1 MKRFDAETGNA
12 RVAAVE
18 SLLADDHT
26 LNEAA
31 RRVAQVAARFA
42 DAVDRDARFPTE
54 AVDAMREE
62 RLLGALVPIEL
73 GGRGASLAA
82 VAAACRIIGQA
93 CSSAAMIYAMHQTQV
108 ASIVDHALSSDW
120 HRRFAEQLA
129 EREWLLASATSE
141 EEVGGNLRNSRC
153 AIEADG
159 DMFTLAKLAPTISYG
174 AQADATLV
182 TARRDRDAPAAEQVL
197 VTLLKENATLTRR
210 SGWDTFGMRGT
221 CSEGFALDARGYCEQ
236 IFPVP
241 FAQIAERTMVPTSH
255 ILWAAVWTGIANDA
269 FLRAHQFFRAQMQKQ
284 GGALPPSGRRI
295 ADALALLQAMQARI
309 DGALRL
315 HEHSASRS
323 WSATMAQAAE
333 INTLKTYVSTT
344 ALEVVKHATM
354 ICGMASYKNGT
365 PYTLGRHIRDLHS
378 APLMISND
386 RIEANTAN
394 LLLALR
400 PATLE
405 REI

>member
-1 MKRFDAETGNA
+1 MKRFDAETGNVRA
-12 RVAAVE
+12 TVVG
-18 SLLADDHT
+18 SLLVDNQA

-54 AVDAMREE
+54 AIDAMREE
-62 RLLGALVPIEL
+62 HLLGALVPVEL

-82 VAAACRIIGQA
+82 VAGACQIIGQA
-93 CSSAAMIYAMHQTQV
+93 CSSAGMIYAMHQTQV
-108 ASIVDHALSSDW
+108 ASIIDHALSSDW
-120 HRRFAEQLA
+120 HRNFAAQLA
-129 EREWLLASATSE
+129 QREWLLASATSE

-153 AIEADG
+153 AVEANDNT
-159 DMFTLAKLAPTISYG
+159 FTLSKLAPTISYG
-174 AQADATLV
+174 AHADAILV
-182 TARRDRDAPAAEQVL
+182 TARRDKDAPAAEQVL
-197 VTLLKENATLTRR
+197 VTLPKENVTLTRR

-221 CSEGFALDARGYCEQ
+221 CSEGFALDARGRCEQ
-236 IFPVP
+236 ILPVP
-241 FAQIAERTMVPTSH
+241 FAQIAERSMVPTSH
-255 ILWAAVWTGIANDA
+255 ILWSAVWTGIATDA

-295 ADALALLQAMQARI
+295 AEALALLQSMQARI
-309 DGALRL
+309 EAALRTYGQGAARTW
-315 HEHSASRS
+315 SAS
-323 WSATMAQAAE
+323 MAQAAE

-344 ALEVVKHATM
+344 ALEVVKHAMM

-400 PATLE
+400 SATLE